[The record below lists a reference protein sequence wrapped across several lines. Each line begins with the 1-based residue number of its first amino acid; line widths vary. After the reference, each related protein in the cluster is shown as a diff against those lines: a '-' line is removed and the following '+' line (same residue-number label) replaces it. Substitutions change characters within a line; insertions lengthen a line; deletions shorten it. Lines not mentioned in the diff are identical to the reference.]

1 MQGQRAAGARKRS
14 AMFWITSDCPPRVS
28 ISMWQLAGFGY
39 NCLRTTKHGLPQFNN
54 GGIRVPM
61 DTEWRRAHSICSY
74 WHIERRPMGTQ
85 RWLLF
90 SVWTLPGTHQRVF
103 PCGHCPYGGGLTLS
117 PIHVPAGTRASGIEF
132 EHAVFI
138 VRLPRAWGCS
148 HPVQL
153 KISDFTGNFRSIW
166 GFGPRKS
173 ENFENE
179 REKAFGGCKQSVY
192 V

>member
-103 PCGHCPYGGGLTLS
+103 PYGHCPYGGGLTLS

-132 EHAVFI
+132 DNAVFT
-138 VRLPRAWGCS
+138 VRLPAWGRS
-148 HPVQL
+148 HPVQ
-153 KISDFTGNFRSIW
+153 FNFFRFPGSKSPN
-166 GFGPRKS
+166 GRKFFGPPEKNEFGRKKP
-173 ENFENE
+173 F
-179 REKAFGGCKQSVY
+179 
-192 V
+192 